1 MMNEKI
7 DVSVQQML
15 DRKIF
20 ITTKQTYYFIINIK
34 IVTLQVK
41 KKKQNLIR
49 ATKDIELWRV
59 MI

>member
-1 MMNEKI
+1 MMNAKI

-41 KKKQNLIR
+41 KKQNLIR